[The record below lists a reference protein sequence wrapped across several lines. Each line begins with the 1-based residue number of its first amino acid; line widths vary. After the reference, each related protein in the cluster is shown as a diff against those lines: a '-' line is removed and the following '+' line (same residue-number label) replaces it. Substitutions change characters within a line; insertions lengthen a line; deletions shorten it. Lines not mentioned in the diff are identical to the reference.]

1 MSAIFRLLLAVG
13 LGLTAA
19 ALNAWLLAK
28 PGHSVVVV
36 NRDVKPGT
44 ALKASDLQAVALDG
58 DGEALRKVCV
68 PWEDRA
74 LLEGVVATRS
84 LRSGDV
90 VLQRD
95 LREAFAVAGR
105 RLDLIKFRVIA
116 VGSRFKQA
124 AGEESASRSTGR
136 ENTVTV
142 AVKAVEGPSS
152 AEETPEK
159 SAARRLLGI
168 VARGKE
174 QHAAAP
180 EDRILGVAVFPPR
193 TEAEKAGERVGSG
206 SMELKSD
213 EMAIT
218 VLLDEVES
226 VPEVILVGGE
236 IGFFLGPEF
245 P

>member
-1 MSAIFRLLLAVG
+1 MSAILRLLLAAC

-28 PGHSVVVV
+28 PGQSVVAVS
-36 NRDVKPGT
+36 RDVTPGT
-44 ALKASDLQAVALDG
+44 ALKSSDLTSLSLGG

-74 LLEGVVATRS
+74 LLEGVVAPRS

-95 LREAFAVAGR
+95 LREAFAVAER
-105 RLDLIKFRVIA
+105 RLDLVKFRVIA
-116 VGSRFKQA
+116 VGSRFKQSG
-124 AGEESASRSTGR
+124 GEDLASRSTGR

-142 AVKAVEGPSS
+142 AVKAVEGPPS
-152 AEETPEK
+152 ADDSREK
-159 SAARRLLGI
+159 RDARRLLGI
-168 VARGKE
+168 VARGTD
-174 QHAAAP
+174 QGSAAP
-180 EDRILGVAVFPPR
+180 EDRILGVAVFPP
-193 TEAEKAGERVGSG
+193 KSDGGGGGEGSG
-206 SMELKSD
+206 SGTMELKPD
-213 EMAIT
+213 EMAVT
-218 VLLDEVES
+218 VLLDAVES

>member
-1 MSAIFRLLLAVG
+1 MSAIFRLLLAAG

-19 ALNAWLLAK
+19 ALNLWLLAK
-28 PGHSVVVV
+28 PGQSVVVV
-36 NRDVKPGT
+36 NRDVTPGT
-44 ALKASDLQAVALDG
+44 ALKSSDLQAVSLGG
-58 DGEALRKVCV
+58 DGEALKKVCV

-74 LLEGVVATRS
+74 LLDGVVATRP

-95 LREAFAVAGR
+95 LREAFAVAER
-105 RLDLIKFRVIA
+105 RLDLIRFRVIA

-124 AGEESASRSTGR
+124 TVDETAARSTGR
-136 ENTVTV
+136 DNTVTV
-142 AVKAVEGPSS
+142 AVKAVEGPPS

-159 SAARRLLGI
+159 VAARRLLGI

-174 QHAAAP
+174 KHAAAP

-193 TEAEKAGERVGSG
+193 TGGEKAGEKSGSG
-206 SMELKSD
+206 TMELKPD

-218 VLLDEVES
+218 VLLDSVES